1 MQNPYQNHDPQM
13 QPIAP
18 PTRLSPPETWEHY
31 GLWKRVVEALENLP
45 REFKS
50 TITVSGIAATEVYTF
65 GAVLGATI
73 EEEVVRTLNNLKPY
87 WDPEN
92 SYDNYI
98 FVRQPQ
104 TFPDLVLRTPEETP
118 PILGIELK
126 SWYIL
131 AKEGE
136 PSLRFHVTP
145 SVCTLQDLF
154 VVVPWALSN
163 VLSGTPVIY
172 EPFID
177 HARYIAEYRNYWWQN
192 IRATDTDKTIH
203 QPTNLFPYPDAKTNI
218 NDLPSVDSGNNFGRI
233 ARIKLQEFD
242 EWVSRFENISL
253 LGIRTGKWRR
263 FFKEQIG

>member
-1 MQNPYQNHDPQM
+1 MIN
-13 QPIAP
+13 
-18 PTRLSPPETWEHY
+18 
-31 GLWKRVVEALENLP
+31 ALENLP

-73 EEEVVRTLNNLKPY
+73 EEEVVRTLNNLKPV

-92 SYDNYI
+92 QYDNYLFI
-98 FVRQPQ
+98 RQSQ
-104 TFPDLVLRTPEETP
+104 TFPDVVLRQPEDEL
-118 PILGIELK
+118 PIIGIELK

-145 SVCTLQDLF
+145 SACAIQDVF

-163 VLSGTPVIY
+163 VLSGTPLIY
-172 EPFID
+172 EPFIESA
-177 HARYIAEYRNYWWQN
+177 HYVAEFRNYWWQH
-192 IRATDTDKTIH
+192 IRSTESDVTII
-203 QPTNLFPYPDAKTNI
+203 QPPNVTPYPQSKTQI
-218 NDLPSVDSGNNFGRI
+218 NDNPLSDNGNNFGRI

-242 EWVSRFENISL
+242 TWVSRFEEISL
-253 LGIRTGKWRR
+253 LGIGAGKWRK
-263 FFKEQIG
+263 FFKDQIG